1 MEKTLKSRS
10 PLQKHSVITALGI
23 SLCILCG
30 FLLICNMAIIIKGT
44 VNPEKPPAV
53 FGMTP
58 MVVLSG
64 SMSGEADGHIETGDL
79 IFTRHIEPEALKTG
93 DVIAYMDGSTV
104 VTHRITAISATE
116 DGGLRFTTK
125 GDANTAEDTEPVSE
139 EQIVGIYSARLP
151 KMGDFVLFLQKP
163 LGMLIFIGVPLLAF
177 IAYDIVRR
185 QRYAHREQEKT
196 QELEAE
202 LARLRS
208 LTDTTHHARTDPS
221 SQQ

>member
-1 MEKTLKSRS
+1 MEKTIMKKPLPLKSRWTW
-10 PLQKHSVITALGI
+10 TAL
-23 SLCILCG
+23 SVLCCVLCG
-30 FLLICNMAIIIKGT
+30 FLLLCNMAIIIKGT

-64 SMSGEADGHIETGDL
+64 SMSGDADGHIEVGDL
-79 IFTRHIEPEALKTG
+79 IFTRHIEPEALNTG
-93 DVIAYMDGSTV
+93 DIIAYMDGSTI
-104 VTHRITAISATE
+104 VTHRITAISAAE
-116 DGGLRFTTK
+116 DGGLLFTTK

-139 EQIVGIYSARLP
+139 DQIVGIYSARLP
-151 KMGDFVLFLQKP
+151 KLGDFALFLQKP
-163 LGMLIFIGVPLLAF
+163 LGMLIFIGGPLLAF

-185 QRYAHREQEKT
+185 QRSAQREQEKA

-208 LTDTTHHARTDPS
+208 MADTTDQADTPP
-221 SQQ
+221 QQ